1 MNPGAI
7 GPHRGGG
14 PWPRLLTLLAA
25 CALSACGGSSTPS
38 VTAEAG
44 LLGGG
49 ACAAGSAARGG
60 VNQLRRDG
68 RYMVDHLDRVV
79 LLHGINAV
87 WKLRDDNHYTPP
99 DEPRG
104 FSAADAD
111 WLRDHGFNT
120 VRLGVIFA
128 GVMPQP
134 GVIDSAYLDGIDRV
148 VQLLASRGIY
158 VMFDF
163 HQDMYNEK
171 YGGEGF
177 PDWAVHDDGV
187 PPTNIGFPQTYFTP
201 AVTRAF
207 DNFWQNTGGLW
218 DYYRDAWA
226 AVAAKW
232 RNQEFHGGYDLLN
245 EPYPG
250 SHFASCANTEGCPV
264 FDTQYLQPMHE
275 HVMRGIRTV
284 DPGNIVWFEPNF
296 VFNGGAKS
304 NYALLAPI
312 ADANIGLSWHKYCLS
327 GVVLHS
333 QGFEDL
339 PGCTQ
344 MHQIVSDNAEAT
356 IQKMQATTLVTEFGA
371 SDDLADIQQVMDQ
384 TDAQFTGWQ
393 YWAYKNWRDPTTE
406 SQESGGQGLFT
417 DDEDLS
423 TVKLDKLAKLERPYP
438 RATAGVPVPGSLSF
452 DAASRTFSYAYTP
465 RCAGGPT
472 EIYVPALHYPDG
484 YTLEVAGARAVSPP
498 GARLLKLE
506 ALKDAGAVTVR
517 ITPAS

>member
-1 MNPGAI
+1 M
-7 GPHRGGG
+7 
-14 PWPRLLTLLAA
+14 RLQLTAVAASILLAA
-25 CALSACGGSSTPS
+25 CQQSTP
-38 VTAEAG
+38 TEAEAQ
-44 LLGGG
+44 LGAEAK
-49 ACAAGSAARGG
+49 ACAATPANVPS
-60 VNQLRRDG
+60 QLRREG
-68 RYMVDHLDRVV
+68 RYMVDEKNRVV
-79 LLHGINAV
+79 LLHGVNAV
-87 WKLRDDNHYTPP
+87 WKLRDDNNYTPP

-104 FSAADAD
+104 FTAADAD

-128 GVMPQP
+128 GVMPQQ
-134 GVIDSAYLDGIDRV
+134 GVIDHAYLAGIDRV
-148 VQLLASRGIY
+148 VQLLADRGIY

-177 PDWAVHDDGV
+177 PDWAVYDDGV

-201 AVTRAF
+201 AVGRAF
-207 DNFWQNTGGLW
+207 DNFWQNKNGLW
-218 DYYRDAWA
+218 DHYRDAWI

-232 RNQEFHGGYDLLN
+232 KHQDFHGGYDILN

-275 HVMRGIRTV
+275 YMMRGIRTV

-304 NYALLAPI
+304 AYNFLGQFPI
-312 ADANIGLSWHKYCLS
+312 ADANIGLSWHKYCVTGL
-327 GVVLHS
+327 VLHS

-339 PGCTQ
+339 PGCEQ
-344 MHQIVSDNAEAT
+344 IHQVVTDNAEAT
-356 IQKMQATTLVTEFGA
+356 IANMGATTLVTEFGA
-371 SDDLADIQQVMDQ
+371 SDDLADIDQVMRQ

-393 YWAYKNWRDPTTE
+393 YWAYKNWKDPTTE
-406 SQESGGQGLFT
+406 SQDSGGQGMFT

-423 TVKLDKLAKLERPYP
+423 TVKLDKLALLERPYP
-438 RATAGVPVPGSLSF
+438 RATAGVPIALNF
-452 DAASRTFSYAYTP
+452 DVASKTLTYRYAP

-472 EIYVPALHYPDG
+472 EIYVPALHYPRG
-484 YTLEVAGARAVSPP
+484 YTLQLTGARRLSPP
-498 GARLLKLE
+498 GASLLRIE
-506 ALKDAGAVTVR
+506 ALPEATQVEVR
-517 ITPAS
+517 IAPPA

>member
-1 MNPGAI
+1 MRMRTLSVLALGAI
-7 GPHRGGG
+7 VAGCGASTVPSVESQAGG
-14 PWPRLLTLLAA
+14 PA
-25 CALSACGGSSTPS
+25 CNASGHVGP
-38 VTAEAG
+38 
-44 LLGGG
+44 
-49 ACAAGSAARGG
+49 
-60 VNQLRRDG
+60 NQLRREG
-68 RYMVDHLDRVV
+68 RFMVDALNRVV
-79 LLHGINAV
+79 LLHGVNAV
-87 WKLRDDNHYTPP
+87 WKLRDDNYYTPP

-104 FSAADAD
+104 FTAADAD

-128 GVMPQP
+128 GVMPEP
-134 GVIDSAYLDGIDRV
+134 GVIDQGYLAGIDRV

-177 PDWAVHDDGV
+177 PDWAVKDDGV

-207 DNFWQNTGGLW
+207 DNFWQNRDGLW
-218 DYYRDAWA
+218 DFYRDGWI
-226 AVAAKW
+226 AVAARW
-232 RNQEFHGGYDLLN
+232 RDQEYHGGYDLLN

-250 SHFASCANTEGCPV
+250 SHFASCANSEGCPL

-304 NYALLAPI
+304 GYNFLGQFPI

-327 GVVLHS
+327 GVVLH
-333 QGFEDL
+333 QFGREDL
-339 PGCTQ
+339 PGCRE
-344 MHQIVSDNAEAT
+344 MHQLVTDNAEAT
-356 IQKMQATTLVTEFGA
+356 IQRMQATTLVTEFGA
-371 SDDLADIQQVMDQ
+371 SDDLADIDQVMDQ
-384 TDAQFTGWQ
+384 LDAQFTGWQ
-393 YWAYKNWRDPTTE
+393 YWAYKNWKDPTTE
-406 SQESGGQGLFT
+406 SQETGGQGLFT
-417 DDEDLS
+417 DDEDLT
-423 TVKLDKLAKLERPYP
+423 TVKPGKLALLERPYP
-438 RATAGVPVPGSLSF
+438 RATAGVPVAGSLSF
-452 DAASRTFSYAYTP
+452 SEVSRVFTYRYTP

-484 YTLEVAGARAVSPP
+484 YALELTGARAISPP
-498 GARLLKLE
+498 HATLLRLE
-506 ALKDAGAVTVR
+506 ALKDATEVSVR